1 MISRKGFVIKIIEQ
15 KYSHFS
21 LYAYFVILN
30 VYFVYI
36 LFSANISIWKVVH
49 EYFFRNKNVYIL
61 EKFNNYND
69 AGT

>member
-1 MISRKGFVIKIIEQ
+1 MISRKGFVIEIIEQ

-21 LYAYFVILN
+21 LYAYFIILN

-49 EYFFRNKNVYIL
+49 EYLIRNKNVLIL
-61 EKFNNYND
+61 EKFKNFND